1 MHPGSQPESRGEKK
15 KVNLAGD
22 AKGKLLGL
30 EAGWKGSTGKASAF
44 AGGAREPTGSSSW
57 GKDRWNDAAGLANRE
72 EFVPSM
78 RSNNAASVGSEETWL
93 EVKRPKKMAS
103 GV

>member
-1 MHPGSQPESRGEKK
+1 MRVTGITTGIAW
-15 KVNLAGD
+15 N

-30 EAGWKGSTGKASAF
+30 EAGWKGSIGKAGAF
-44 AGGAREPTGSSSW
+44 AGGVREPMGSSSW
-57 GKDRWNDAAGLANRE
+57 GKGRWDDAAGLANGE
-72 EFVPSM
+72 QFVPAV

-93 EVKRPKKMAS
+93 EIEWPKKMAS